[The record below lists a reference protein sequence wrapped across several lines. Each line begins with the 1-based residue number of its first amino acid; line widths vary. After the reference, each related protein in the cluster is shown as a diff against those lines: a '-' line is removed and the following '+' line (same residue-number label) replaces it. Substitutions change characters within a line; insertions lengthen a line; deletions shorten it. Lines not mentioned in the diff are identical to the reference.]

1 MEIMMHII
9 VVTGGFTLGYLIGY
23 GLMALFDSIMA
34 LFDSIGKR
42 WYYEYLYSRSLW
54 CIWYGVNIY

>member
-23 GLMALFDSIMA
+23 GLTA

>member
-1 MEIMMHII
+1 MVIMMHII

-34 LFDSIGKR
+34 LFDSIR
-42 WYYEYLYSRSLW
+42 RR
-54 CIWYGVNIY
+54 